1 VRRDEVFEPYKVVS
15 RGFNNNQIH
24 HLQRSCQWLGGE
36 AHSLCESR
44 HWSSGFVISK
54 IRVIV
59 IKAAVQAHDGMHR
72 TIGDQLMHLN
82 IVSTQHSLQRQDSF

>member
-15 RGFNNNQIH
+15 RGFDDNRVH

-44 HWSSGFVISK
+44 HWSSRFVISET
-54 IRVIV
+54 RVIV
-59 IKAAVQAHDGMHR
+59 IKAAVPAHDGMHR
-72 TIGDQLMHLN
+72 TIGDQLMYLN
-82 IVSTQHSLQRQDSF
+82 LASTQHSLQTQDSS